1 MRVRRTD
8 LSSNHRRAVLK
19 FSNTM
24 KKGAFI
30 LLAVVFAHVVRAGT
44 GDSSSVKKPGGDQT
58 KKEKPPKH
66 YLYNTIYTEYYS
78 TPKRDITTKSSIK
91 LGQYSFSQ
99 SNTGFYFPMKTRDIR
114 KDSVTI
120 ANVHTLIVGNFL
132 KAMPHF
138 DSLTDHHLT
147 AASLGLRVMY
157 NNGKKNVWFFNL
169 TPTWME
175 DDRSTLK
182 TSARLTS
189 LFVFNHTYNK
199 NFSLRVGFT
208 RTYIYGNLQHLPVAG
223 VRFGPLDGVYVR
235 LDWPR
240 NYSLNFPVGKKFYGS
255 VYCKPF
261 GGIYHFANSD
271 TFYNG
276 DSLYNGHDAFI
287 KFGRREFLTG
297 GKLEY
302 NASRNFCFFVSS
314 GISMINQLAFFS
326 GKANVDRTHLKS
338 LTPFYAGTLSNAYFI
353 NFGLTWRFGK
363 VKMAYNNYTM
373 YDLFDM
379 NNTFDPGDV
388 NDGAGNGNIPP
399 NGKRTSIKD
408 LQYKDVQDLI
418 ELDDSY

>member
-1 MRVRRTD
+1 MVFV
-8 LSSNHRRAVLK
+8 HAV
-19 FSNTM
+19 
-24 KKGAFI
+24 
-30 LLAVVFAHVVRAGT
+30 HAGT
-44 GDSSSVKKPGGDQT
+44 GDSSFVKNKEQSSPQ
-58 KKEKPPKH
+58 KEKSPKH

-78 TPKRDITTKSSIK
+78 TPKRDISSQNSMK

-99 SNTGFYFPMKTRDIR
+99 SNTGFYFPIKTRDIR

-138 DSLTDHHLT
+138 DSTSDHHLT

-157 NNGKKNVWFFNL
+157 NDGKKNVWFFNI

-175 DDRSTLK
+175 DSRSTIK
-182 TSARLTS
+182 TSARLTT
-189 LFVFNHTYNK
+189 LFVFNRTKSK
-199 NFSLRVGFT
+199 NFSWRLGFT
-208 RTYIYGNLQHLPVAG
+208 RTYIYGNLNHLLVAG

-240 NYSLNFPVGKKFYGS
+240 NYSLNFPVGKKFSGS

-261 GGIYHFANSD
+261 GGVYHFANVD
-271 TFYNG
+271 TFSNG

-287 KFGRREFLTG
+287 KFGRREFITG
-297 GKLEY
+297 VKLEY
-302 NASRNFCFFVSS
+302 NASKNFSFFMSS
-314 GISMINQLAFFS
+314 GISMINQVAFFS

-338 LTPFYAGTLSNAYFI
+338 LAPFYTGTLSNTYFI

-388 NDGAGNGNIPP
+388 NDGPGNGNIPT

-408 LQYKDVQDLI
+408 VQYKDVQDLI